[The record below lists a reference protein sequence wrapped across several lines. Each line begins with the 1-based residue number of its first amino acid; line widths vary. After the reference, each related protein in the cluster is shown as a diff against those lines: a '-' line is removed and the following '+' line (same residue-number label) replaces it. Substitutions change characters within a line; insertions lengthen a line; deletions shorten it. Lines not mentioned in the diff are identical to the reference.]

1 MKKEDIQKVQEE
13 LSNKTKLVAML
24 APSFVAE
31 FDFPK
36 ILVQLKKIGFDKIIE
51 LTFGAKMI
59 NREYHK
65 QLESSKSLMI
75 SSVCPGIV
83 SAIKEKFP
91 KFSKNLAR
99 IDSPM
104 IATAKI
110 CKKIYPKHK
119 NVFVSPCYLKKE
131 EAKKSKFVDFCIT
144 YPELKQLIKQKG
156 VENLII
162 DKQEEHKIFFDKF
175 SNEYTR
181 IYPLAGGLSK
191 TAHIRGILKKEE
203 TKIIDGV
210 VEVEKFLNNL
220 DKKIKFLDANFC
232 EGGCI
237 GGPCFSKNIS
247 LTKKKKRVLDYL
259 KRAQH
264 EDIPRGKE
272 GVISEA
278 KGLKFTF

>member
-1 MKKEDIQKVQEE
+1 MEKEDTQKVQDE
-13 LSNKTKLVAML
+13 LSKKTKLVAML

-31 FDFPK
+31 LYFPE
-36 ILVQLKKIGFDKIIE
+36 IIIQLKHLGFDKIVE
-51 LTFGAKMI
+51 LTFGAKMV

-65 QLESSKSLMI
+65 QLEKSKDLII

-83 SAIKEKFP
+83 SVIKEKFP
-91 KFSKNLAR
+91 RYSKNLAR

-119 NVFVSPCYLKKE
+119 TVFISPCNFKKL
-131 EAKKSKFVDFCIT
+131 EAKSSKFVDFCIT
-144 YPELKQLIKQKG
+144 YSELKQILKQKG
-156 VENLII
+156 IENLAI
-162 DKQEEHKIFFDKF
+162 DKKQEHKTFFDKF

-191 TAHIRGILKKEE
+191 TAHLKGVLKKEE
-203 TKIIDGV
+203 TKVIDGIAK
-210 VEVEKFLNNL
+210 VEKFLNNP

-232 EGGCI
+232 AGGCI

-247 LTKKKKRVLDYL
+247 LAKKKRRILEYL

-264 EDIPRGKE
+264 EDIPPGKE
-272 GVISEA
+272 GLVSEA
-278 KGLKFTF
+278 KGLNFTF

>member
-1 MKKEDIQKVQEE
+1 MEKEDIQKVQEE
-13 LSNKTKLVAML
+13 LSKKTKLAVML

-31 FDFPK
+31 FDFPEV
-36 ILVQLKKIGFDKIIE
+36 LFQLKQLGFDKIIE

-65 QLESSKSLMI
+65 QLEKSKNLMI

-83 SAIKEKFP
+83 SIIKEKFP
-91 KFSKNLAR
+91 QYSKNLAR

-119 NVFVSPCYLKKE
+119 NVFISPCYLKKE
-131 EAKKSKFVDFCIT
+131 EAKKSRFVDFCIT

-156 VENLII
+156 IGDLVVNK
-162 DKQEEHKIFFDKF
+162 KQEHKIFFDKF

-191 TAHIRGILKKEE
+191 TAHLKGILKKDE
-203 TKIIDGV
+203 TKIIDGIA
-210 VEVEKFLNNL
+210 EIERFLSNP
-220 DKKIKFLDANFC
+220 DKRIKFLDGNFC
-232 EGGCI
+232 KGGCI
-237 GGPCFSKNIS
+237 GGPCFSKNLS
-247 LTKKKKRVLDYL
+247 LAKKKKRVLDYL
-259 KRAQH
+259 ERAKH
-264 EDIPRGKE
+264 EHIPPGKE
-272 GVISEA
+272 GLVSEA
-278 KGLKFTF
+278 RGIKFTF